1 MWKTLNDTN
10 MTKTQKILVNI
21 QWQYANIRRLIHV
34 EHSVIKGVKRWWHLR
49 QICKK
54 ANKTLLREAKA
65 VQNRGMKP
73 PPTMEELEQFKQDM
87 GGEAV
92 LNTHYITSVKSK
104 TKNLDMDI
112 HYGN

>member
-1 MWKTLNDTN
+1 MWTELDSVYMSWLDKKVTS
-10 MTKTQKILVNI
+10 IR
-21 QWQYANIRRLIHV
+21 WQFANIRRLIHV

-65 VQNRGMKP
+65 VQNRGMKK
-73 PPTMEELEQFKQDM
+73 PPTAEELAQFKQDM